1 MSGVGAGTARR
12 LTIVGIL
19 RDRVRSEG
27 MLGLWRGEWINSVTN
42 FMTKFCFF
50 FCYSVL
56 TQWCLLHEQ
65 TS

>member
-1 MSGVGAGTARR
+1 MSGEGTARR

-56 TQWCLLHEQ
+56 TQWYLLRER
-65 TS
+65 SY